1 MSLPHKQGAAA
12 VLALGVVVAVLI
24 AYVLI
29 AAVAVFYVAVKLPQA
44 LGVPVV
50 ASVGAYLAIG
60 ALLGNGV
67 LKMRCNHRAV
77 PANGALSPR
86 SADLIGNGTA
96 VATLLAKREASTP
109 MRSRRRRHVVGPR
122 TKLPTEAMS
131 TGPQTLCR

>member
-60 ALLGNGV
+60 ALLGNRV

-86 SADLIGNGTA
+86 RADLIGNGTA
-96 VATLLAKREASTP
+96 VATLLAKREALTP

-131 TGPQTLCR
+131 TGPQTLSR